1 MTTTDPDITA
11 ARADLGQWARNGLIG
26 GVVAGITF
34 VLFEM
39 IAAAL
44 LAGLPAFFMP
54 LRAISGIIL
63 GMQALDPSFSLV
75 TAAIVGMLTH
85 MALSMIYG
93 VAFGMAVAMMPAL
106 RSSSTILIAAATAV
120 GLVLWLVNFYLI
132 APAAVW
138 AWFGNANP
146 VVQFLAHT
154 FFYGS
159 VLGIYLDRVVANPM
173 RRAR

>member
-1 MTTTDPDITA
+1 MTTTNPDITA
-11 ARADLGQWARNGLIG
+11 ARADLGQWARNGLVG
-26 GVVAGITF
+26 GIVAGIAF
-34 VLFEM
+34 ALFEM

-44 LAGLPAFFMP
+44 LMGLPAFFMP
-54 LRAISGIIL
+54 LRSISGIIL

-75 TAAIVGMLTH
+75 TAAIVGMLIH
-85 MALSMIYG
+85 MVLSMIYG
-93 VAFGMAVAMMPAL
+93 IAFGMTVAVMPAL
-106 RSSSTILIAAATAV
+106 RSSGTILIAAATAV
-120 GLVLWLVNFYLI
+120 GLGLWLVNFYLI
-132 APAAVW
+132 APAAGWV
-138 AWFGNANP
+138 WFGNANP